1 MSRSLSRVQALV
13 LGSIV
18 VLALGLAALALFTL
32 NERYG
37 LGRDSFRVTA
47 GFPDIGGVEIG
58 TRVRVQGIDAG
69 EVEDILPPA
78 APSEPVRLKLRVAG
92 KYRHLVGADAR
103 VQIVG
108 EGLLPGKVVRI
119 LPGSATA
126 APVADGAE
134 LAALVAPELTDE
146 LTQAAGK
153 LNRVL
158 GQVNTVLDEVRRGVG
173 PSGQI
178 THDIAQATARLNAAL
193 ARADQTLSDL
203 QQGKGTLGKLL
214 TSDTL
219 YTELTGS
226 LAQINAAIKDV
237 RDGEGTLGKLAK
249 STEVYSEALSSLH
262 DVRKM
267 VASVKQNADAIKAMP
282 VVRNYV
288 VDPYR
293 ELVRP
298 HCRQYCKYYSEH
310 LIFERGTAVLTSAG
324 RRDLDEVGEWL
335 NGHRE
340 PGAEIVVASF
350 ASSKMAPDFAQTLT
364 QRQAEA
370 VVTYL
375 KSEHKVH
382 KTGWMPW
389 STRSVR
395 ALGWG
400 NAAYPVPLAR
410 EYPEA
415 RIEVFVFVPQN

>member
-1 MSRSLSRVQALV
+1 VSRSLSRIQAWV

-18 VLALGLAALALFTL
+18 VLAIGLAALALFTL
-32 NERYG
+32 HERYG
-37 LGRDSFRVTA
+37 LGRDSFRVVA

-78 APSEPVRLKLRVAG
+78 AAGEPVRLKLRVAG

-103 VQIVG
+103 VQIAA

-119 LPGSATA
+119 LPGRSTA
-126 APVADGAE
+126 APITDGAE
-134 LAALVAPELTDE
+134 LASVAAPELVDE
-146 LTQAAGK
+146 LSQAAGK

-173 PSGQI
+173 PAGQV
-178 THDIAQATARLNAAL
+178 TQDIAQATTRLNAVLAKADTAL
-193 ARADQTLSDL
+193 ADL
-203 QQGKGTLGKLL
+203 QEGRGTLGKLL
-214 TSDTL
+214 TSDSL

-226 LAQINAAIKDV
+226 LAQINAAVKDL

-249 STEVYSEALSSLH
+249 STEVYNEALGSLQ
-262 DVRKM
+262 DVRRM
-267 VASVKQNADAIKAMP
+267 VASVKQNSDAIKALP
-282 VVRNYV
+282 VVRSYV

-298 HCRQYCKYYSEH
+298 HCKQYCMWFSEKW
-310 LIFERGTAVLTSAG
+310 IFQPGTAVLTSEG
-324 RRDLDEVGEWL
+324 RGELDGVAEWL
-335 NGHRE
+335 NSHRE
-340 PGAEIVVASF
+340 RGAEIVVAAF
-350 ASSKMAPDFAQTLT
+350 APSRHTPEYAQTLT
-364 QRQAEA
+364 QRQSEA
-370 VVTYL
+370 VVDYL
-375 KSEHKVH
+375 KTHKVH

-389 STRSVR
+389 STRAVR

-400 NAAYPVPLAR
+400 NAPYPVPLQR

-415 RIEVFVFVPQN
+415 RIEIFLFVPQN